1 MEIPVYLAMT
11 AAEFRTCST
20 LPPHVGWL
28 SCLFS
33 PYGRGL
39 SNIPKQLPPNS
50 LLILSDRTPPLGHDP
65 GLICETLSEIISNLS
80 CSGLLLDFEQP
91 NNNELLEIAN
101 ALISLPCPVAVSA
114 SYARE
119 LDCPVFLPPPPP
131 SSPLEHHITP
141 WAGREIWLE
150 LSSMAEI
157 ITVTG
162 TGATTRSCSPSRV
175 TMHKDANLH
184 CHYSIDLEEDY
195 AIFTLQRTL
204 QDWEELLAAAPTLG
218 ITHAVGLSQELQS
231 LPPSTSCV

>member
-11 AAEFRTCST
+11 ATEFRTCST

-91 NNNELLEIAN
+91 NNNELSEIAN
-101 ALISLPCPVAVSA
+101 ALISLQCPVAVSA

-131 SSPLEHHITP
+131 SSPLEHHIAP

-150 LSSMAEI
+150 ISNQAQA
-157 ITVTG
+157 ITVTE
-162 TGATTRSCSPSRV
+162 TGSSSQSCIPPSASP
-175 TMHKDANLH
+175 HIDQNLC
-184 CHYSIDLEEDY
+184 CHYSIDLQPE
-195 AIFTLQRTL
+195 AATFTLHRTL
-204 QDWEELLAAAPTLG
+204 QDWEKLLAAAPTLG
-218 ITHAVGLSQELQS
+218 ITHAVGLSQEFSPPPPQHN
-231 LPPSTSCV
+231 LP